1 MLNSIN
7 IKSVKVKTGD
17 MLKLL
22 RKRAGV
28 TQEQLG
34 EQLGLSRITIQNIE
48 SGKNAT
54 MDTLLKVL
62 QHWDMLGGVY
72 GLVEK
77 EIYNNSHESLY

>member
-1 MLNSIN
+1 MLSNIN
-7 IKSVKVKTGD
+7 IKNVKVKTGD
-17 MLKLL
+17 LLKLL
-22 RKRAGV
+22 RKRAGL

-62 QHWDMLGGVY
+62 QHWDMLGSFY
-72 GLVEK
+72 GYVDK
-77 EIYNNSHESLY
+77 EINNNNHESLY

>member
-1 MLNSIN
+1 MLNNIN

-17 MLKLL
+17 LLKLL

-62 QHWDMLGGVY
+62 QHWDMLGSFY
-72 GLVEK
+72 GYVEQ
-77 EIYNNSHESLY
+77 EINNNNYESLY

>member
-1 MLNSIN
+1 MLNNIN
-7 IKSVKVKTGD
+7 IKNVKVKTGD
-17 MLKLL
+17 LLKLL

-34 EQLGLSRITIQNIE
+34 VQLGLSRITIQNIE

-62 QHWDMLGGVY
+62 QHWDMLGSVY
-72 GLVEK
+72 DLVEK
-77 EIYNNSHESLY
+77 EIYNSSHESLY

>member
-17 MLKLL
+17 LLKLL

-62 QHWDMLGGVY
+62 QHWDMLGSFY
-72 GLVEK
+72 GYVEQ
-77 EIYNNSHESLY
+77 EINNNNYESLY

>member
-1 MLNSIN
+1 MLNNIN

-17 MLKLL
+17 LLKLL

-62 QHWDMLGGVY
+62 QHWDMLGSFY
-72 GLVEK
+72 GYVEQ